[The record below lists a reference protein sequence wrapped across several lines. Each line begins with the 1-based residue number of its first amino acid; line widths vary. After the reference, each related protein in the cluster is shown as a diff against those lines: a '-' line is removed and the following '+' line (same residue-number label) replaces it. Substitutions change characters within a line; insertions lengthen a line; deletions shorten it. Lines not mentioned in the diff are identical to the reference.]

1 MQMGLSESRPES
13 RMERKKEETRQKIV
27 KAAVRLFDR
36 LGLEAVTMEQIAEEA
51 DIAKG
56 TLYNYFP
63 VKGAILQ
70 EWINQTFEERH
81 TERIARLLS
90 LPDTRT
96 RLIRM
101 YSELLEGIQRQ
112 PVIFEKYLEYLMR
125 NWASFNLN
133 ESERTGLYRL
143 VSEVI
148 RLGQEEGTVRRDV
161 PNAILEDLCEN
172 LFLEVVKQ
180 YYTGRETFNAAGMI
194 ELCVDLFMSAARG

>member
-1 MQMGLSESRPES
+1 MGLSESRPES

-81 TERIARLLS
+81 AERIARLLS

-96 RLIRM
+96 RLICM

-112 PVIFEKYLEYLMR
+112 PVIFEKYLEYLMQ

>member
-1 MQMGLSESRPES
+1 MGLSESRSES

-81 TERIARLLS
+81 AERIARLLS

-96 RLIRM
+96 RLICM

-112 PVIFEKYLEYLMR
+112 PVIFEKYLEYLMQ

-148 RLGQEEGTVRRDV
+148 RLGQEEGAVRRDV
-161 PNAILEDLCEN
+161 PRAILEDLCEN